1 LKLNNNKKK
10 VYDVIDE
17 KKRKM
22 QRKSK
27 EESCLLSIDTE
38 HASYRN
44 QGEFKINIGN
54 SIFIEK
60 ALVAVPIKAVMT
72 NIFPNVTKYN
82 NTIEIGVSG
91 PGTPS
96 TITVPIGFYS
106 LDELI
111 VALNTATAVFFGAF
125 VVWSKSTDNKIEI
138 TNTAGTSITVSGPTE
153 FWDLIGVIHPISD
166 ADFAIDDIPNGQT
179 AIADYLPALQG
190 ERVVHVECDKLS
202 HGNLISSRDGK
213 PHDILI
219 TIPLAET
226 AYGFTKIFSPAASDM
241 YSVQYKYTN
250 SLSSTLDFRLLDSRL
265 RVLDYP
271 NNQHFHLL
279 LKVHHNEHDG
289 G

>member
-1 LKLNNNKKK
+1 
-10 VYDVIDE
+10 
-17 KKRKM
+17 M

-38 HASYRN
+38 HASSRN
-44 QGEFKINIGN
+44 QGEFRINVGN

-60 ALVAVPIKAVMT
+60 ALVVVPIKAVLT
-72 NIFPNVTKYN
+72 NLFPNVTKYN
-82 NTIEIGVSG
+82 NTI
-91 PGTPS
+91 TMTLNFNTA
-96 TITVPIGFYS
+96 TIIIPIGFYS

-111 VALNTATAVFFGAF
+111 VLLITVTSNIFPNMI
-125 VVWSKSTDNKIEI
+125 WSKTIDNKIQLLNNEGS
-138 TNTAGTSITVSGPTE
+138 NVTVSAPNE
-153 FWDLIGVIHPISD
+153 FWDLVGFIHPIGD
-166 ADFAIDDIPNGQT
+166 ADFAIDMVNGQT
-179 AIADYLPALQG
+179 ITADHLPALQG

-213 PHDILI
+213 PHDILM

-226 AYGFTKIFSPAASDM
+226 AYGFTKVFSPSASDM
-241 YSVQYKYTN
+241 YSVQYKYAN
-250 SLSSTLDFRLLDSRL
+250 SLSSTLEFRLLDSRL

>member
-1 LKLNNNKKK
+1 
-10 VYDVIDE
+10 
-17 KKRKM
+17 M

-54 SIFIEK
+54 SIFVEK
-60 ALVAVPIKAVMT
+60 ALVAVPIKAVLT
-72 NIFPNVTKYN
+72 NVFPNVTKYN
-82 NTIEIGVSG
+82 NVLTMQDT
-91 PGTPS
+91 GT
-96 TITVPIGFYS
+96 TTLTMPIGFYS
-106 LDELI
+106 ISELI
-111 VALNTATAVFFGAF
+111 TTLNEITSQSYSAL
-125 VVWSKSTDNKIEI
+125 VVWGVSTDNKVTL
-138 TNTAGTSITVSGPTE
+138 TNNSGPTVRVTASGE
-153 FWDLIGVIHPISD
+153 FWDLVGFAHPTGD
-166 ADFAIDDIPNGQT
+166 ADFEIVIANGETIT
-179 AIADYLPALQG
+179 AVHLPALQG

-213 PHDILI
+213 PHDILM

-226 AYGFTKIFSPAASDM
+226 AYGFTKAFIPAASDM
-241 YSVQYKYTN
+241 YSVQYKHTN
-250 SLSSTLDFRLLDSRL
+250 SLSSTLEFRLLDSRL

-271 NNQHFHLL
+271 NNQHMHLL